1 LLIDNHRNLPPISCH
16 QLGSLHLLTLL
27 SSDVG
32 EHSASYCFVMQKP
45 SQQHHHITV
54 CLPPIPQ
61 HQPGALLTLG
71 LCHSPILTNRLRHVL
86 SCRGRAR
93 SIITS
98 SSPAAYSPTSAGGA
112 APSGPNTSGGAATTP
127 ILSGSEWELDAS
139 STAIRIVGGSSS
151 SDAKAAPSGS
161 STPSAAAAA
170 AGVVHVFDEYEEDV
184 PPLDLGVLRGQVVT
198 PGNAGLLLQG
208 EQRRCAVFVCCGFCF
223 TRRIVL

>member
-1 LLIDNHRNLPPISCH
+1 MMN
-16 QLGSLHLLTLL
+16 T
-27 SSDVG
+27 V
-32 EHSASYCFVMQKP
+32 
-45 SQQHHHITV
+45 HHV
-54 CLPPIPQ
+54 F
-61 HQPGALLTLG
+61 
-71 LCHSPILTNRLRHVL
+71 L

-112 APSGPNTSGGAATTP
+112 APSGTNTSGAAATTP
-127 ILSGSEWELDAS
+127 ILSGAEWELDAS

-170 AGVVHVFDEYEEDV
+170 AAAGVVDVFDEYEEDV
-184 PPLDLGVLRGQVVT
+184 PPLDLGVLRGQAVT

-208 EQRRCAVFVCCGFCF
+208 EQRRWAVMLQCYVNP
-223 TRRIVL
+223 LLL